1 VIPINTV
8 FKSKKTEEIN
18 TDWEDFLQVLVSH
31 LGQGSESGFETNDFR
46 SELEVF
52 LNLPF
57 SQSVSL
63 FLINEW
69 TYEFNHHLSCPD
81 LINTLAQKQFAAL
94 VYQGKI
100 AEALNSDQGYVTCP
114 HPDLMGGNHFLI
126 LPLTVP
132 SQVLGLLLISIK
144 RPIEIWEH
152 GLLELGLL
160 QARLLAFSLSQ
171 NTLARRL
178 NNHQA
183 LLKQKI
189 AERTQSLEQSQREL
203 KTVLDSI
210 KTGVIIID
218 QETHQI
224 IDANKTALEIMGQPK
239 KAVLDSSC
247 HSFCS
252 LENTKCPVG
261 SDPNG
266 RLEHSETLLPKSN
279 GISIPILKSAVPV
292 ILGGRTCL
300 IESFVDLSE
309 RKHLEKQF
317 YQSQKME
324 AIGRLA
330 GGVAHDFNNLL
341 TAIMGYCDLTL
352 TGMRSDTPTRHFV
365 EEINKAADRAAS
377 LTRQLLALS
386 RRQVLQPSVLDL
398 NSVLSDIKKM
408 LLRIMGEDI
417 ELITRLEEG
426 LGPIKADK
434 GQIEQVIMNLTIN
447 ARDAMPKGGKLIIET
462 SHCDLDCLCR
472 EGHPVVSPG
481 AYVVLT
487 VSDTGEGMDKETQS
501 QIFEPFFTTKGVGL
515 GTGLGLSTVY
525 GIVKQS
531 GGTIWVYSELGQGTT
546 IKIYLPEASGP
557 LGKAET
563 VSASLIV
570 PQGSETILLVEDE
583 VMVRTSIKEGLE
595 ITGYQVLAASNG
607 EEALK
612 MAQRFQ
618 DPIHLL
624 LTDVVMPGLNGRQ
637 MAESLTAWHP
647 ETRVLYMSGYT
658 DDAFLRTG
666 LIQEKNA
673 FLQKPFT
680 PKGLAFKI
688 REILDAPAE
697 DKSPSGF
704 QQDSRDVSIKD

>member
-1 VIPINTV
+1 
-8 FKSKKTEEIN
+8 
-18 TDWEDFLQVLVSH
+18 
-31 LGQGSESGFETNDFR
+31 
-46 SELEVF
+46 
-52 LNLPF
+52 
-57 SQSVSL
+57 
-63 FLINEW
+63 
-69 TYEFNHHLSCPD
+69 
-81 LINTLAQKQFAAL
+81 
-94 VYQGKI
+94 
-100 AEALNSDQGYVTCP
+100 
-114 HPDLMGGNHFLI
+114 M
-126 LPLTVP
+126 
-132 SQVLGLLLISIK
+132 
-144 RPIEIWEH
+144 
-152 GLLELGLL
+152 
-160 QARLLAFSLSQ
+160 
-171 NTLARRL
+171 
-178 NNHQA
+178 
-183 LLKQKI
+183 LKQKI

-203 KTVLDSI
+203 KTILDSI

-224 IDANKTALEIMGQPK
+224 IDANKTALEIMGRPK
-239 KAVLDSSC
+239 EAVLDSSC

-252 LENTKCPVG
+252 LENTKCPIG

-266 RLEHSETLLPKSN
+266 GLEHSETLLSKSN

-292 ILGGRTCL
+292 IMGGRTCL

-341 TAIMGYCDLTL
+341 MAIMGYCDLTL
-352 TGMRSDTPTRHFV
+352 TGMGQDTPTRHFV

-398 NSVLSDIKKM
+398 NSVLSDIKRM

-447 ARDAMPKGGKLIIET
+447 ARDAMPKGGKLVIET
-462 SHCDLDCLCR
+462 SNCDLDFLYQEC
-472 EGHPVVSPG
+472 HPVVSPG
-481 AYVVLT
+481 AYVVLS

-546 IKIYLPEASGP
+546 IKIYLPRASEP

-563 VSASLIV
+563 I
-570 PQGSETILLVEDE
+570 
-583 VMVRTSIKEGLE
+583 
-595 ITGYQVLAASNG
+595 
-607 EEALK
+607 
-612 MAQRFQ
+612 
-618 DPIHLL
+618 
-624 LTDVVMPGLNGRQ
+624 
-637 MAESLTAWHP
+637 
-647 ETRVLYMSGYT
+647 
-658 DDAFLRTG
+658 
-666 LIQEKNA
+666 
-673 FLQKPFT
+673 
-680 PKGLAFKI
+680 
-688 REILDAPAE
+688 
-697 DKSPSGF
+697 
-704 QQDSRDVSIKD
+704 SRH

>member
-1 VIPINTV
+1 MIPSKAVSITK
-8 FKSKKTEEIN
+8 KSEEIN
-18 TDWEDFLQVLVSH
+18 KDWESFLQVLVTY
-31 LGQGSESGFETNDFR
+31 LGHGSESEFEANDIR

-57 SQSVSL
+57 SQAVSL
-63 FLINEW
+63 FLHNEG
-69 TYEFNHHLSCPD
+69 TFEFNHHLSCPD
-81 LINTLAQKQFAAL
+81 WIDALAQKQFAAL

-100 AEALNSDQGYVTCP
+100 AQALNSDQGYVTFP
-114 HPDLMGGNHFLI
+114 HPDLMGGNHILI

-132 SQVLGLLLISIK
+132 SEILGLLLISLK
-144 RPIEIWEH
+144 RPIGTWGQ
-152 GLLELGLL
+152 GLLKLGLL
-160 QARLLAFSLSQ
+160 QARQLAFSLSQ
-171 NTLARRL
+171 KTMTRRL

-189 AERTQSLEQSQREL
+189 AERTQGLEQSQREL

-224 IDANKTALEIMGQPK
+224 INANKTALEMMGHPK
-239 KAVLDSSC
+239 EAVLDSSC

-252 LENTKCPVG
+252 LENTQCPIG
-261 SDPNG
+261 SNPNRG
-266 RLEHSETLLPKSN
+266 LEHSETLLPKSN
-279 GISIPILKSAVPV
+279 GLSIPILKSAVPV

-309 RKHLEKQF
+309 HKHLEGQF

-330 GGVAHDFNNLL
+330 GGVAHDFNNFLM
-341 TAIMGYCDLTL
+341 AIMGYCDLTL
-352 TGMRSDTPTRHFV
+352 TGMGRGTPTRHFV
-365 EEINKAADRAAS
+365 EEINRAADRAAS

-386 RRQVLQPSVLDL
+386 RKQVLQPLLLDL

-417 ELITRLEEG
+417 ELITRLEEN

-434 GQIEQVIMNLTIN
+434 GQIEQVIMNLAIN
-447 ARDAMPKGGKLIIET
+447 ARDALPKGGKLIIET
-462 SHCDLDCLCR
+462 SNCDLDFLHQEC
-472 EGHPVVSPG
+472 HPVVSPG

-546 IKIYLPEASGP
+546 IKIYLPRASGP
-557 LGKAET
+557 LGNAET
-563 VSASLIV
+563 VSAPLTI
-570 PQGSETILLVEDE
+570 PRGSETILLIEDE
-583 VMVRTSIKEGLE
+583 VMVRNSIKEGLE
-595 ITGYQVLAASNG
+595 MTGYQVLDASNG
-607 EEALK
+607 QEALR
-612 MAQRFQ
+612 MAQSFQ
-618 DPIHLL
+618 DPIHLV
-624 LTDVVMPGLNGRQ
+624 LTDVVMPGLNGLQ
-637 MAESLTAWHP
+637 VAESLTAWHP
-647 ETRVLYMSGYT
+647 ETRVLYMSGYP
-658 DDAFLRTG
+658 DDAFLRKG
-666 LIQEKNA
+666 LIQEKTD

-680 PKGLAFKI
+680 PKALAFKV
-688 REILDAPAE
+688 REILDAPA
-697 DKSPSGF
+697 KPSRP
-704 QQDSRDVSIKD
+704 DRD